1 MSHPEKIKYLNS
13 LKKEYGSIRVHYVN
27 IPEDELWQT
36 DKTLLELS
44 ESELETAN
52 LIRIKPSEIILD
64 LEEKEGLQKI
74 IDKLTEKSWSYE
86 IWDTG
91 SRGYHIYLEFK
102 ELIKYNLDTRNS
114 IRKKIIREF
123 ECDESKSSE
132 STWIA
137 MPWANHIKTKLSDNK
152 IKTRISKVGNYSNKI
167 PEEVIKYAEQLSK
180 MREEKIIENDEDFK
194 NYKQDPYLRW
204 TLSTVINNGGRNNI
218 LFKNLAIGL
227 VKSGLSREDIM
238 KYAQIIVKNCPGKNT
253 AEFMGWADKTIAGD
267 LSEYNKYELVQW
279 SLENDHPIMY
289 KLEDGKESLLALFTT
304 KQIWRNVWVNKPI
317 LSQELWMNICFH
329 NMLGTILTE
338 REGKDLRIHSI
349 FTSPTSSGK
358 DEGVDLVRYFLEE
371 IGFKTSV
378 PSSITDKTLV
388 GGMNQTIKENN
399 DKYNLTEDNNEHVRG
414 KTTYTYRDPKEVG
427 ELGSADWMAIPESEF
442 VFKPGS
448 FNRNLQTILR
458 QAMDNKREIQKGVGG
473 EMIKVYTNTSFLITT
488 YPIPDAMVKI
498 LNNGIF
504 QRCLYYN
511 RILDDE
517 DREIID
523 EGIRKLKFNKAVNTE
538 YDDKEWKTILIERL
552 KLIRE
557 WYTENKDNIEL
568 FDGMDLYIGKKI
580 AEYKQTYNI
589 LNWQDRG
596 IMNAIITRGYGI
608 LERLILHNTIYKM
621 KLKIDKEDVDDA
633 FDLFFICADSVKML
647 LLKDTSIN
655 KEINTLCLI
664 LKDGKKS
671 KMEVHKILQEKL
683 EMNNINKRT
692 NLIKAALDKGDI
704 QCYKEG
710 RNTYLH
716 MEENPIADVK

>member
-1 MSHPEKIKYLNS
+1 MDDK
-13 LKKEYGSIRVHYVN
+13 KKEFIKELKNNYSSLRVHYVN
-27 IPEDELWQT
+27 MPADDLWQT
-36 DKTLLELS
+36 DKTVLELTD
-44 ESELETAN
+44 EEIETVN
-52 LIRIKPSEIILD
+52 LRRIKPNEIILD
-64 LEEKEGLQKI
+64 LEEKERLQEI

-91 SRGYHIYLEFK
+91 SRGYHIHLIFE
-102 ELIKYNLDTRNS
+102 ELINYNLETRNS

-132 STWIA
+132 NTWLA
-137 MPWANHIKTKLSDNK
+137 MEWANHLKTKIEDNK
-152 IKTRISKVGNYSNKI
+152 IKTKINKVGNYSNKI
-167 PEEVIKYAEQLSK
+167 PTEVIHYSEQMAK
-180 MREEKIIENDEDFK
+180 MRKEKVVENDDDFK
-194 NYKQDPYLRW
+194 NYKEDPYLRW
-204 TLSTVINNGGRNNI
+204 ALSTVINNGGRNNI

-227 VKSGLSREDIM
+227 VKSGLSREDVM
-238 KYAQIIVKNCPGKNT
+238 KYAQILVKNCPGKNT

-289 KLEDGKESLLALFTT
+289 KLEDGKESLLSLFSA
-304 KQIWRNVWVNKPI
+304 KQIWRNIWINKPI

-329 NMLGTILTE
+329 NMLGTTLTD
-338 REGKDLRIHSI
+338 RDGKDLRIHSI

-371 IGFKTSV
+371 LGFKTSV

-399 DKYNLTEDNNEHVRG
+399 DKYNLTADNSEYTRG
-414 KTTYTYRDPKEVG
+414 KTTHVYRDPKEVG
-427 ELGSADWMAIPESEF
+427 ELGSADWMGIPESEF

-448 FNRNLQTILR
+448 FNRTLQTILR

-517 DREIID
+517 DRENID

-538 YDDKEWKTILIERL
+538 YNDKEWKNILLERL
-552 KLIRE
+552 KLIKE
-557 WYTENKDNIEL
+557 WYNENKDNIEL
-568 FDGMDLYIGKKI
+568 FDGMDLYIGKKVSD
-580 AEYKQTYNI
+580 YKKTYDV

-608 LERLILHNTIYKM
+608 IEKLILHNTIYKT
-621 KLKIDKEDVDDA
+621 KLLIDKEDVDDA
-633 FDLFFICADSVKML
+633 FDLFFICADSVKLL

-671 KMEVHKILQEKL
+671 KMEVHKILREKL
-683 EMNNINKRT
+683 DMTNSNKRT
-692 NLIKAALDKGDI
+692 GLIKAALDKGAI
-704 QCYKEG
+704 QSFREG
-710 RNTYLH
+710 RNTFLH
-716 MEENPIADVK
+716 MEEVEINA